1 MDLATESAPAPVI
14 VTPPHHHA
22 IGTPHAHTHTH
33 HRHSMSQDSTDSAAS
48 SVNGLH
54 IPPTYSRLPPDGHE
68 FPPDYRDPA
77 SGLTIQVR
85 FPELSC
91 FYVPFFR
98 KIRYFLRLVGNGNV
112 FSFVRHES

>member
-1 MDLATESAPAPVI
+1 MDLATESSPAANVLA
-14 VTPPHHHA
+14 TPPHHA
-22 IGTPHAHTHTH
+22 HAHVHAH

-77 SGLTIQVR
+77 SGLTIQVQS
-85 FPELSC
+85 PELFFRS
-91 FYVPFFR
+91 FFFR

-112 FSFVRHES
+112 FSFVRNES

>member
-14 VTPPHHHA
+14 ATPPHHHA
-22 IGTPHAHTHTH
+22 LGNHHAHAHTH

-85 FPELSC
+85 SPKL
-91 FYVPFFR
+91 FFR
-98 KIRYFLRLVGNGNV
+98 SFFFPKKSVFSPCSRRGNV